1 MDSCIFPVKI
11 FRPIEGKLE
20 LVRIYTVDELGRR
33 SDAIIKK
40 LYIHPSEARLTK
52 KDREGKKKNV

>member
-1 MDSCIFPVKI
+1 M
-11 FRPIEGKLE
+11 
-20 LVRIYTVDELGRR
+20 VRIYTVDELGRR

-40 LYIHPSEARLTK
+40 LYIHPSVARLTK